1 MFSHINERVF
11 MVNTIN
17 QANRPVAVLNLP
29 KKSVHGL
36 ITHATRV
43 VKAMTANP
51 VFPVPVPA
59 LATVMA
65 AVADLRDADAK
76 VAERI
81 PDAIVTRDA
90 RRAALVTLLQS
101 LRMHV
106 QVVAD
111 GRAPAGAA
119 VIEGAGLAGKRI
131 GDRPPRIFAAL
142 AGLARGTVKLI
153 APTAGRRASYNWQY
167 SLDGET
173 WIELPST
180 LQATTTLTGQVPGTV
195 LRFRYRSVTR
205 TGETEWSAPVTF
217 TVRAS

>member
-1 MFSHINERVF
+1 MFSNINERVF
-11 MVNTIN
+11 MVHTIN
-17 QANRPVAVLNLP
+17 ETNRPVAVLNLP

-36 ITHATRV
+36 IAHATRV

-51 VFPVPVPA
+51 VFPVPEPA

-111 GRAPAGAA
+111 GRAPDGAA
-119 VIEGAGLAGKRI
+119 IIESASMAVKRRVGNRSSI
-131 GDRPPRIFAAL
+131 GGGTRRGRGHVTPLRSAAF
-142 AGLARGTVKLI
+142 
-153 APTAGRRASYNWQY
+153 S
-167 SLDGET
+167 
-173 WIELPST
+173 
-180 LQATTTLTGQVPGTV
+180 
-195 LRFRYRSVTR
+195 
-205 TGETEWSAPVTF
+205 WSGMGV
-217 TVRAS
+217 